1 MSVKKSVV
9 LMVAVVV
16 LLGAGMA
23 AAQQTT
29 YEIKAG
35 TVLHV
40 YGNNLVV
47 KMLDGTV
54 KEFDVPEGFT
64 FDIDGK
70 QVPVR
75 DLKPGTKL
83 ASVVTTTETPH
94 EVEVTEFKSGTVL
107 KVAGTTLMVRMADGE
122 VRRLSNVSRDQ
133 RFEVDGKQLRVE
145 ELREGMKLRAKIVST
160 HSVVITDQDR
170 MVAGTAPQA
179 PRPAAKARP
188 AAAPASPAAAPA
200 AMLPHTGSSTPLA
213 GLLGMMLLLIGA
225 GIAVI
230 RRF

>member
-23 AAQQTT
+23 AAQHTT
-29 YEIKAG
+29 VEVKRG

-47 KMLDGTV
+47 KMSDGST

-64 FDIDGK
+64 FNIDGK
-70 QVPVR
+70 QVPVG
-75 DLKPGTKL
+75 DLKPGTMLTSAVK
-83 ASVVTTTETPH
+83 TTETPR
-94 EVEVTEFKSGTVL
+94 EVEVTEFRSGTVL

-133 RFEVDGKQLRVE
+133 RFEVDGKELRVE

-160 HSVVITDQDR
+160 HSVIVTDTDR

-179 PRPAAKARP
+179 PKAAAARP
-188 AAAPASPAAAPA
+188 AAPAARAAAPA
-200 AMLPHTGSSTPLA
+200 AMLPHTGSTTPLA
-213 GLLGMMLLLIGA
+213 GLMGMMLLLIGA

>member
-1 MSVKKSVV
+1 MSVKSSVIV
-9 LMVAVVV
+9 LVAVV
-16 LLGAGMA
+16 LLFGVGIA

-47 KMLDGTV
+47 KMLDGTI

-70 QVPVR
+70 QVPVG

-160 HSVVITDQDR
+160 HSVVITDEDR

-179 PRPAAKARP
+179 PRPAAAARP
-188 AAAPASPAAAPA
+188 AARAGAPAP
-200 AMLPHTGSSTPLA
+200 MLPKTGSSTPLA
-213 GLLGMMLLLIGA
+213 GFVGFMLLLIGA

>member
-1 MSVKKSVV
+1 MI
-9 LMVAVVV
+9 ATV
-16 LLGAGMA
+16 LLFGAGMA
-23 AAQQTT
+23 TAQHTT

-47 KMLDGTV
+47 EMLDGTI

-64 FDIDGK
+64 FDIDGR
-70 QVPVR
+70 QVPVG

-83 ASVVTTTETPH
+83 ASVVTTTETPR
-94 EVEVTEFKSGTVL
+94 EVQVTEFRSGTVL
-107 KVAGTTLMVRMADGE
+107 KVVGTTLIVRMADGE
-122 VRRLSNVSRDQ
+122 IRRLKNVPRDQ
-133 RFEVDGKQLRVE
+133 TFEVDGKSLRVE
-145 ELREGMKLRAKIVST
+145 QLREGMVLRAKVVST
-160 HSVVITDQDR
+160 HTATITEQDV

-179 PRPAAKARP
+179 PRPAAAARPAAP
-188 AAAPASPAAAPA
+188 AAAPAPAP
-200 AMLPHTGSSTPLA
+200 MLPKTGSSTPLA
-213 GLLGMMLLLIGA
+213 ALLGTILLLIGA

>member
-1 MSVKKSVV
+1 MSVKRSVV
-9 LMVAVVV
+9 FLIAVV
-16 LLGAGMA
+16 LLLGTGIA

-47 KMLDGTV
+47 EMLDGTI

-70 QVPVR
+70 QVPVG

-83 ASVVTTTETPH
+83 ASVVTTTETPR
-94 EVEVTEFKSGTVL
+94 EVQVTEFRSGTVL
-107 KVAGTTLMVRMADGE
+107 KVVGTTLIVRMADGE
-122 VRRLSNVSRDQ
+122 IRKLTDVPRDQ
-133 RFEVDGKQLRVE
+133 RFEVDGKELRVE
-145 ELREGMKLRAKIVST
+145 QLREGMKLRAKVVST
-160 HSVVITDQDR
+160 HMAIITEEDV

-179 PRPAAKARP
+179 PRPAAVARP
-188 AAAPASPAAAPA
+188 APRAAAAAPAPV
-200 AMLPHTGSSTPLA
+200 LPHTGSSTPLA
-213 GLLGMMLLLIGA
+213 GLLGMILLLVGA

>member
-1 MSVKKSVV
+1 MSVKSSVIV
-9 LMVAVVV
+9 LVAVV
-16 LLGAGMA
+16 LLFGVGIA

-70 QVPVR
+70 QVPVG

-94 EVEVTEFKSGTVL
+94 EVQVTEFRSGTVL

-122 VRRLSNVSRDQ
+122 VRRLKNVSRDQ

-179 PRPAAKARP
+179 PKPAAARRAAKPAAP
-188 AAAPASPAAAPA
+188 AAAP

>member
-1 MSVKKSVV
+1 MSVKRSVV
-9 LMVAVVV
+9 VLVAVVM
-16 LLGAGMA
+16 LLGAGIA

-47 KMLDGTV
+47 EMLDGTI
-54 KEFDVPEGFT
+54 KEFDIPEGFT

-70 QVPVR
+70 QVPVG

-83 ASVVTTTETPH
+83 ASVVTTTETPR
-94 EVEVTEFKSGTVL
+94 EVQVTEFKSGTVV
-107 KVAGTTLMVRMADGE
+107 KVVGTTLIVRMADGE
-122 VRRLSNVSRDQ
+122 IRRLKNVSRDQ

-160 HSVVITDQDR
+160 HSAVITESDV
-170 MVAGTAPQA
+170 MVAGSAPQA

-188 AAAPASPAAAPA
+188 AAPAAPA
-200 AMLPHTGSSTPLA
+200 APMLPKTGSSTPLA
-213 GLLGMMLLLIGA
+213 GLIGIMLLLIGA

>member
-1 MSVKKSVV
+1 MSVKRS
-9 LMVAVVV
+9 VVV
-16 LLGAGMA
+16 LIAVVLLLGTGIA
-23 AAQQTT
+23 AAQHTT
-29 YEIKAG
+29 VEIKRG
-35 TVLHV
+35 TVVHV

-47 KMLDGTV
+47 KMADGTT

-64 FDIDGK
+64 FNIDGK
-70 QVPVR
+70 QVPVG
-75 DLKPGTKL
+75 DLKPGTMLTSAIK
-83 ASVVTTTETPH
+83 TTETPH
-94 EVEVTEFKSGTVL
+94 EVEVTEFRSGTVL

-133 RFEVDGKQLRVE
+133 RFEVGGKELRVE

-160 HSVVITDQDR
+160 HSVVVTDTDR

-179 PRPAAKARP
+179 PKP
-188 AAAPASPAAAPA
+188 AAARRAAKPAAPAAAPA

>member
-1 MSVKKSVV
+1 MSVKRSVV
-9 LMVAVVV
+9 LMIATV
-16 LLGAGMA
+16 LLFGAGMA
-23 AAQQTT
+23 TAQHTT

-47 KMLDGTV
+47 EMLDGTI

-64 FDIDGK
+64 FDIDGR
-70 QVPVR
+70 QVPVG

-83 ASVVTTTETPH
+83 ASVVTTTETPR
-94 EVEVTEFKSGTVL
+94 EVQVTEFRSGTVL
-107 KVAGTTLMVRMADGE
+107 KVVGTTLIVRMADGE
-122 VRRLSNVSRDQ
+122 IRRLKNVPRDQ
-133 RFEVDGKQLRVE
+133 TFEVDGKSLRVE
-145 ELREGMKLRAKIVST
+145 QLREGMVLRAKVVST
-160 HSVVITDQDR
+160 HTATITEQDV

-179 PRPAAKARP
+179 PRPAAAARPAAP
-188 AAAPASPAAAPA
+188 AAAPAPAP
-200 AMLPHTGSSTPLA
+200 MLPKTGSSTPLA
-213 GLLGMMLLLIGA
+213 GLLGTILLLIGA

>member
-1 MSVKKSVV
+1 MSVKRSVV
-9 LMVAVVV
+9 VLVAVVL
-16 LLGAGMA
+16 LLGAGIA
-23 AAQQTT
+23 AAQSTT
-29 YEIKAG
+29 IEIKRG

-47 KMLDGTV
+47 KMSDGTV

-70 QVPVR
+70 QVSVG
-75 DLKPGTKL
+75 DLKPGTMLTSAVK
-83 ASVVTTTETPH
+83 TTETPR
-94 EVEVTEFKSGTVL
+94 EVQVTEFKSGTVL
-107 KVAGTTLMVRMADGE
+107 KVVGTTLIVRMADGE
-122 VRRLSNVSRDQ
+122 IRRLTDVPRDQ
-133 RFEVDGKQLRVE
+133 RFEVDGKELRVE

-160 HSVVITDQDR
+160 HSVVITEEDV

-179 PRPAAKARP
+179 PRPAAVARP
-188 AAAPASPAAAPA
+188 ATRAAAPAP
-200 AMLPHTGSSTPLA
+200 MLPKTGSSTPLA
-213 GLLGMMLLLIGA
+213 GLFGMILLLVGA

>member
-1 MSVKKSVV
+1 MSVKRSVV
-9 LMVAVVV
+9 LMIATV
-16 LLGAGMA
+16 LLFGAGMA
-23 AAQQTT
+23 TAQHTT

-47 KMLDGTV
+47 EMLDGTI

-64 FDIDGK
+64 FDIDGR
-70 QVPVR
+70 QVPVG

-83 ASVVTTTETPH
+83 ASVVTTTETPR
-94 EVEVTEFKSGTVL
+94 EVQVTEFRSGTVL
-107 KVAGTTLMVRMADGE
+107 KVVGTTLIVRMADGE
-122 VRRLSNVSRDQ
+122 IRRLKNVPRDQ
-133 RFEVDGKQLRVE
+133 TFEVDGKSLRVE
-145 ELREGMKLRAKIVST
+145 QLREGMVLRAKVVST
-160 HSVVITDQDR
+160 HTATITEQDV

-179 PRPAAKARP
+179 PRPAAAARPAAP
-188 AAAPASPAAAPA
+188 AAAPAPAP
-200 AMLPHTGSSTPLA
+200 MLPKTGSSTPLA
-213 GLLGMMLLLIGA
+213 ALLGTILLLIGA

>member
-1 MSVKKSVV
+1 VIV
-9 LMVAVVV
+9 LIAVV
-16 LLGAGMA
+16 LLLGTGIA
-23 AAQQTT
+23 AAQHTT

-47 KMLDGTV
+47 EMMDGTI
-54 KEFDVPEGFT
+54 KEFDVPEGIT

-70 QVPVR
+70 QVPVG

-83 ASVVTTTETPH
+83 ASMVTTTETPR
-94 EVEVTEFKSGTVL
+94 EVEVTEFRSGTVL
-107 KVAGTTLMVRMADGE
+107 KVAGTTLMVRMSDGE
-122 VRRLSNVSRDQ
+122 TRRLTDGARDQ
-133 RFEVDGKQLRVE
+133 RFEVDGKELRVE

-160 HSVVITDQDR
+160 RSVIVTEEDV

-179 PRPAAKARP
+179 PRPAAAARP
-188 AAAPASPAAAPA
+188 AAAPAAPA
-200 AMLPHTGSSTPLA
+200 PMLPKTGSSTPLA
-213 GLLGMMLLLIGA
+213 GLLGMILLLVGA

>member
-1 MSVKKSVV
+1 MI
-9 LMVAVVV
+9 ATV
-16 LLGAGMA
+16 LLFGAGMA
-23 AAQQTT
+23 TAQHTT

-47 KMLDGTV
+47 EMLDGTI

-64 FDIDGK
+64 FDIDGR
-70 QVPVR
+70 QVPVG

-83 ASVVTTTETPH
+83 ASVVTTTETPR
-94 EVEVTEFKSGTVL
+94 EVQVTEFRSGTVL
-107 KVAGTTLMVRMADGE
+107 KVVGTTLIVRMADGE
-122 VRRLSNVSRDQ
+122 IRRLKNVPRDQ
-133 RFEVDGKQLRVE
+133 TFEVDGKSLRVE
-145 ELREGMKLRAKIVST
+145 QLREGMVLRAKVVST
-160 HSVVITDQDR
+160 HTATITEQDV

-179 PRPAAKARP
+179 PRPAAAARPAAP
-188 AAAPASPAAAPA
+188 AAAPAPAP
-200 AMLPHTGSSTPLA
+200 MLPKTGSSTPLA
-213 GLLGMMLLLIGA
+213 GLLGTILLLIGA

>member
-23 AAQQTT
+23 AAQHTT
-29 YEIKAG
+29 IEIKRG

-47 KMLDGTV
+47 KMSDGTV

-64 FDIDGK
+64 FNIDGK
-70 QVPVR
+70 QVPVG
-75 DLKPGTKL
+75 DLKPGTML
-83 ASVVTTTETPH
+83 TSAITTTETPR

-122 VRRLSNVSRDQ
+122 VRRLNNVSRDQ

-160 HSVVITDQDR
+160 HSVVVTDTDR
-170 MVAGTAPQA
+170 MVGGTAPQA
-179 PRPAAKARP
+179 PKPAAARPAAKP
-188 AAAPASPAAAPA
+188 AAPAAAPA

-213 GLLGMMLLLIGA
+213 GIVGFMLLLIGA